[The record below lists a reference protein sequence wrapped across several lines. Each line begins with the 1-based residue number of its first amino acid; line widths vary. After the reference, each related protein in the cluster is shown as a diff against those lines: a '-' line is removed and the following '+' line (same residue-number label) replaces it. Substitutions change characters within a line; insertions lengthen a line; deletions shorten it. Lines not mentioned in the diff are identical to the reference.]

1 MIYYEE
7 VNTSSTF
14 FTIPIDKKSSE
25 EQKVEEMNKR
35 IYSIEFLL
43 ARKDLCNNELDAKVM
58 ERLARFD
65 LLTKCERDVD
75 VPMKRDVTIKE
86 KKKSRMG
93 KTMSSPSLSR
103 LTKRVSDGQ
112 KLSFFGFLVM
122 F

>member
-43 ARKDLCNNELDAKVM
+43 ARKDLCNNELDAKVK
-58 ERLARFD
+58 ERLARFAFSF
-65 LLTKCERDVD
+65 VAIG
-75 VPMKRDVTIKE
+75 VPIT
-86 KKKSRMG
+86 
-93 KTMSSPSLSR
+93 L
-103 LTKRVSDGQ
+103 
-112 KLSFFGFLVM
+112 
-122 F
+122 